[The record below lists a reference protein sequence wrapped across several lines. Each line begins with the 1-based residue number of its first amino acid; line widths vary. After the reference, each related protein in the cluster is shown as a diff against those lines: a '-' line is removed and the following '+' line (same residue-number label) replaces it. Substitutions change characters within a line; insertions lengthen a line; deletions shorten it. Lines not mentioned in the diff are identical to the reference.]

1 MIVFSAGYTVYKTR
15 DVCRWRESVNVRTD
29 TVYRSAVRAD
39 TMRVAVMVERRASWW
54 ERTVERRLGN
64 VLAVVTV
71 ALLLWLLM
79 KLWAFVRPMMRRGNT
94 DV

>member
-1 MIVFSAGYTVYKTR
+1 
-15 DVCRWRESVNVRTD
+15 
-29 TVYRSAVRAD
+29 
-39 TMRVAVMVERRASWW
+39 MVERRASWW
-54 ERTVERRLGN
+54 ERTVERPLGN